1 MTRSMV
7 YKDQGCLGRFLDIGK
22 KKRQVFKILKLVA
35 NFTCQ
40 RQRMRN
46 SLCCQLGWIWIL
58 GSNYLLPPNW
68 GRRIK
73 LRLKSKEISF
83 FDLRHLV
90 ILEFDGQFCT
100 QRSQLEITTAK
111 GRWPWFKEGRTYQ
124 IFSDPKLKRDE
135 IEMQVKKNAS
145 VNDVWIPTV
154 LFVFADQAVWNS
166 RIRKLPWTKELGVFY
181 HSTPYFMRSWEALSQ
196 ISAYLI
202 NEKNRRNNL
211 SKSFRRSPCIF
222 IILMRYDND
231 GSLPPFGLSPCFRV
245 FSSPSTKY

>member
-7 YKDQGCLGRFLDIGK
+7 YKDQGYLGRFLDIGK
-22 KKRQVFKILKLVA
+22 KKWQVFKILKLVA

-40 RQRMRN
+40 RQWMRN
-46 SLCCQLGWIWIL
+46 SLWCQLGWIWIL
-58 GSNYLLPPNW
+58 RSNYLLPPNW

-73 LRLKSKEISF
+73 LRLKSKEISPP
-83 FDLRHLV
+83 DLRHLV
-90 ILEFDGQFCT
+90 ILEFDV
-100 QRSQLEITTAK
+100 SSAHK
-111 GRWPWFKEGRTYQ
+111 GSTWKSPQRWPWFKEGRTYQ
-124 IFSDPKLKRDE
+124 IFSDPKLKRVE
-135 IEMQVKKNAS
+135 IEMQVERNAS

-154 LFVFADQAVWNS
+154 LFVFADQAIWNS